1 LNNRSSENGIIDEEL
16 NLLNQLNLELMR
28 SENYPV
34 MLTPFNGNNTI
45 DIGAL
50 RELTEFYISGGSS
63 GLFVN
68 CLSGEMFQLNDEERL
83 LITRVTVEQAKNR
96 VPVVSTGTFGYN
108 QKQYTEFIKAI
119 YQTGVSAVVLNT
131 NQIISQ
137 GYTDEKFKSGISNIL
152 DETGNI
158 PLGLY
163 ECPEPVKTLLSP
175 ELTGWMAET
184 GRFVYLKD
192 TSCDL
197 EQLRNKVHAT
207 EGTVLKI
214 FNANIPTAQKSLLT
228 GVSGISSIASNFYP
242 ELISY
247 LVQNYDKNDE
257 KTKKVNSFITVADTL
272 LHQKYPFSAKYF
284 LNSRG
289 MKLNVKTRSGSSH
302 FDPQDYLQ
310 FAELKFMMERV
321 ASETE
326 IKLMDF

>member
-1 LNNRSSENGIIDEEL
+1 
-16 NLLNQLNLELMR
+16 
-28 SENYPV
+28 
-34 MLTPFNGNNTI
+34 
-45 DIGAL
+45 
-50 RELTEFYISGGSS
+50 
-63 GLFVN
+63 
-68 CLSGEMFQLNDEERL
+68 
-83 LITRVTVEQAKNR
+83 
-96 VPVVSTGTFGYN
+96 
-108 QKQYTEFIKAI
+108 
-119 YQTGVSAVVLNT
+119 
-131 NQIISQ
+131 
-137 GYTDEKFKSGISNIL
+137 
-152 DETGNI
+152 
-158 PLGLY
+158 
-163 ECPEPVKTLLSP
+163 
-175 ELTGWMAET
+175 
-184 GRFVYLKD
+184 
-192 TSCDL
+192 L

-228 GVSGISSIASNFYP
+228 GVSGISSIAFNFYP

-289 MKLNVKTRSGSSH
+289 MKLNVKTRSGSLH

-321 ASETE
+321 ASETK

>member
-1 LNNRSSENGIIDEEL
+1 
-16 NLLNQLNLELMR
+16 MR
-28 SENYPV
+28 GENYPV
-34 MLTPFNGNNTI
+34 MLTPFNGNNTV
-45 DIGAL
+45 DTVAL
-50 RELTEFYISGGSS
+50 RELTEFYISSGSS

-83 LITRVTVEQAKNR
+83 LITRITVEQAKNR

-108 QKQYTEFIKAI
+108 LKRHTEFIKSI
-119 YQTGVSAVVLNT
+119 HQTGVSAVVLNT
-131 NQIISQ
+131 NQIIKQ
-137 GYTDEKFKSGISNIL
+137 DYTDEKVKAEISTIL
-152 DETGNI
+152 DESDDI
-158 PLGLY
+158 LLGLY
-163 ECPEPVKTLLSP
+163 ECPEPEKILLSP
-175 ELTGWMAET
+175 ELTGWMADT

-197 EQLRNKVHAT
+197 EQLKNKVQAT
-207 EGTVLKI
+207 EDSVLKI
-214 FNANIPTAQKSLLT
+214 FNANLPTAQTSLLT

-242 ELISY
+242 EFISY

-289 MKLNVKTRSGSSH
+289 MKLNLKTRSGISQ
-302 FDPQDYLQ
+302 FEPQDYLQ
-310 FAELKFMMERV
+310 FAELKLMMECI

-326 IKLMDF
+326 IKLMEF